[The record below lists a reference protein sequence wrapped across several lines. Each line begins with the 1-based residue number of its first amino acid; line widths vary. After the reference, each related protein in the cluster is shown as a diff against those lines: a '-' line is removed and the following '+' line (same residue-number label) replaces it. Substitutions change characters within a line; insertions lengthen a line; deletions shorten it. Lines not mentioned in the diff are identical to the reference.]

1 MRTFWF
7 VAVWIYNLLLLVPA
21 KWDDLPLPA
30 LYKCSLDEAIL
41 DVPWFLCN
49 YPADDEV
56 VGFTQNGG
64 WQKINN
70 VLVLLY
76 RYSKWFRGA
85 FGTWISCFQE
95 ISDRLK
101 VSCSFLRRG
110 SL

>member
-7 VAVWIYNLLLLVPA
+7 VTGWIYNLLLLVPA

-30 LYKCSLDEAIL
+30 LYKRSLDEAIL

-70 VLVLLY
+70 LLPLRY
-76 RYSKWFRGA
+76 REDTWLFRM
-85 FGTWISCFQE
+85 FGPWINGLQNFT
-95 ISDRLK
+95 DHLK
-101 VSCSFLRRG
+101 VSHSPLG
-110 SL
+110 